1 MRTIALITLFRVI
14 MKKNSVVIDESTL
27 NKIISKN
34 LGSIMEN
41 VQEDDDSQMRL
52 AKEIGKVAH
61 CLHQFYPKV
70 FQQEANAISNFF
82 KRIIMKG
89 DDCPLQKNAAF
100 NLPAIASVF
109 EDKNLVDCSQITLQF
124 AISLEDQTGQ
134 SEKGSSSTADTSPI
148 NASVG
153 PI

>member
-27 NKIISKN
+27 NKIVSKN

-70 FQQEANAISNFF
+70 FQ
-82 KRIIMKG
+82 
-89 DDCPLQKNAAF
+89 
-100 NLPAIASVF
+100 
-109 EDKNLVDCSQITLQF
+109 
-124 AISLEDQTGQ
+124 
-134 SEKGSSSTADTSPI
+134 
-148 NASVG
+148 
-153 PI
+153 